1 MQPFL
6 SFWGK
11 ARLPEGAATRWHP
24 AGCHC
29 LDVAAVA
36 EALLR
41 AHPAAAEAIACA
53 CGWAND
59 DLVGTVVFLAALH
72 DIGKFSR
79 PFQAKAPEH
88 WPPVLGPYGNK
99 AGPRHDEVGLRLLR
113 DDAILDV
120 GTVLPG
126 WADEQVEALCCAVA
140 GHHGHPVQ
148 CPPRLDEHVVC
159 ALCRAAAVAFARAAA
174 DLLKPPPLAR
184 PAGRAAQTA
193 SWWLAGLITLCDWIG
208 CLVVRLPWQLQR

>member
-1 MQPFL
+1 MPLQPFL

-41 AHPAAAEAIACA
+41 AHPAAAEAIARA
-53 CGWAND
+53 CDWAND

-88 WPPVLGPYGNK
+88 WPPVLGPYGNS

-113 DDAILDV
+113 DDAILV
-120 GTVLPG
+120 FPTCARMNRCSIMAGTAAAGVPRMCGDEPKSFCRRSMVLPCFLHTRG
-126 WADEQVEALCCAVA
+126 
-140 GHHGHPVQ
+140 
-148 CPPRLDEHVVC
+148 
-159 ALCRAAAVAFARAAA
+159 
-174 DLLKPPPLAR
+174 
-184 PAGRAAQTA
+184 
-193 SWWLAGLITLCDWIG
+193 
-208 CLVVRLPWQLQR
+208 